1 MLQHNKTRWGRIF
14 LVLMLVMA
22 LCASLT
28 TVFAAESGSSEPEE
42 TMVLFAADGAAGEA
56 PEETMIALGA
66 APAED
71 KGEGDTANEPIL
83 TVGASDAAEAEEAET
98 DEWTCKVCSTVNE
111 GGESCKKCSASRP
124 TTLLSVV
131 ALVVLAVVIAIGF
144 IKKVNLGFLAIGA
157 AFILSIIAGIGPK
170 YVTKAFDSDMFVTL
184 VGVTFLFG
192 MASQNGTLDLFS
204 KKVVALVGKRT
215 VLIPILMFFLSAF
228 ISAIGPGHIAAGIL
242 MTTFAVYLAFEMK
255 INPITT
261 ALFAKLGANAG
272 CASPLSLTGQ
282 LGLKLTNNLTN
293 DVTNA
298 DLVERLGFNS
308 LHFFIAT
315 LVSGFVFTLLL
326 YIFTKSYKV
335 KADNPLKLK
344 DIPKF
349 NWKQWCTIGAIV
361 MMVVL
366 CIGFQMNTGLTA
378 FVMAAILVLLGCADE
393 KKAIKGI
400 PWGTLVFICG
410 VGVLVSVID
419 MMGGIDMISNLLQK
433 LMNGSTATP
442 VLAATSGILSWV
454 SSTTGVVM
462 PAMFKMLPNILR
474 TFGTNVNY
482 MEMISAITATSF
494 AAAISPLSTGGAII
508 MSSYSASKET
518 TNEELNK
525 IFKFL
530 FLLSVSNVLLNVV
543 LSAIRLFGF
552 YGIFG

>member
-1 MLQHNKTRWGRIF
+1 MKLQSKKAPRLGVLL
-14 LVLMLVMA
+14 LVLLMLA
-22 LCASLT
+22 TLIPS
-28 TVFAAESGSSEPEE
+28 VFAADAPAETSAPEE
-42 TMVLFAADGAAGEA
+42 TMVALGEA
-56 PEETMIALGA
+56 PEVVA
-66 APAED
+66 APEATEKAGD
-71 KGEGDTANEPIL
+71 APAGEVL
-83 TVGASDAAEAEEAET
+83 TTGTEEAAS

-111 GGESCKKCSASRP
+111 GGDTCKKCSASRP
-124 TTLLSVV
+124 TTALSII

-157 AFILSIIAGIGPK
+157 AFILSMVAGIGPK

-282 LGLKLTNNLTN
+282 LGLKLTNNLVS

-298 DLVERLGFNS
+298 DIVDRLGFS
-308 LHFFIAT
+308 GLHFFMAT
-315 LVSGFVFTLLL
+315 LVSGFIFTLLL

-349 NWKQWCTIGAIV
+349 NWKQWVTIGAIV

-378 FVMAAILVLLGCADE
+378 FVMAAILVLLQCADE

-433 LMNGSTATP
+433 LMGPSTATP

-474 TFGTNVNY
+474 TFGSSVNY
-482 MEMISAITATSF
+482 MELISAITATSF

-518 TNEELNK
+518 TNEEMNK

-530 FLLSVSNVLLNVV
+530 FLLSVANVLLNVL
-543 LSAIRLFGF
+543 LSWIGVFQLGGLF
-552 YGIFG
+552 

>member
-1 MLQHNKTRWGRIF
+1 MKLQSKKAPRLGVLL
-14 LVLMLVMA
+14 LVLLMLA
-22 LCASLT
+22 TLIPS
-28 TVFAAESGSSEPEE
+28 VFAADAPAETSAPEE
-42 TMVLFAADGAAGEA
+42 TMVALGEA
-56 PEETMIALGA
+56 PEVVA
-66 APAED
+66 APEATEKAGD
-71 KGEGDTANEPIL
+71 APAGEVL
-83 TVGASDAAEAEEAET
+83 TTGTEEAAS

-111 GGESCKKCSASRP
+111 GGDACKKCSASRP
-124 TTLLSVV
+124 TTALSII

-157 AFILSIIAGIGPK
+157 AFILSMVAGIGPK

-282 LGLKLTNNLTN
+282 LGLKLTNNLVS

-298 DLVERLGFNS
+298 DIVDRLGFS
-308 LHFFIAT
+308 GLHFFMAT
-315 LVSGFVFTLLL
+315 LVSGFIFTLLL

-349 NWKQWCTIGAIV
+349 NWKQWVTIGAIV

-378 FVMAAILVLLGCADE
+378 FVMAAILVLLQCADE

-419 MMGGIDMISNLLQK
+419 MMGGIDMISSLMQK
-433 LMNGSTATP
+433 LMNKNTATP

-474 TFGTNVNY
+474 SFGDSVNY
-482 MEMISAITATSF
+482 MELISAITATSF

-530 FLLSVSNVLLNVV
+530 FLLSVANVLLNVIMSWLGV
-543 LSAIRLFGF
+543 FSLGGLF
-552 YGIFG
+552 

>member
-1 MLQHNKTRWGRIF
+1 MKLQSKKAPRLGVLL
-14 LVLMLVMA
+14 LVLLMLA
-22 LCASLT
+22 TLIPS
-28 TVFAAESGSSEPEE
+28 VFAADAPAETSAPEE
-42 TMVLFAADGAAGEA
+42 TMVALGEA
-56 PEETMIALGA
+56 PEVVA
-66 APAED
+66 APEATEKAGD
-71 KGEGDTANEPIL
+71 APAGEVL
-83 TVGASDAAEAEEAET
+83 TTGTEEAAS

-111 GGESCKKCSASRP
+111 GGDACKKCGASRP
-124 TTLLSVV
+124 TTMLSII

-157 AFILSIIAGIGPK
+157 AFILSMVAGIGPK

-282 LGLKLTNNLTN
+282 LGLKLTNNLVS

-298 DLVERLGFNS
+298 DIVDRLGFS
-308 LHFFIAT
+308 GLHFFMAT
-315 LVSGFVFTLLL
+315 LVSGFIFTLLL
-326 YIFTKSYKV
+326 YVFTKSYKV

-344 DIPKF
+344 DIPRF
-349 NWKQWCTIGAIV
+349 NWKQWVTIGAIV

-378 FVMAAILVLLGCADE
+378 FVMAAILVLLQCADE

-419 MMGGIDMISNLLQK
+419 MMGGIDMISGLLQK
-433 LMNGSTATP
+433 LMGPSTATP

-474 TFGTNVNY
+474 SFGTSVNY
-482 MEMISAITATSF
+482 MELISAITATSF

-518 TNEELNK
+518 TNEEMNK

-530 FLLSVSNVLLNVV
+530 FLLSVSNVLLNVL
-543 LSAIRLFGF
+543 LSWIGVFQLGGLF
-552 YGIFG
+552 